1 MSFFT
6 TTSAAQRAIGEQ
18 SSPPHVSVE
27 HSGSAFQRF
36 LKWHEGAAVFLMPA
50 LEALVFISGAKL

>member
-6 TTSAAQRAIGEQ
+6 TTSAVQRAIGEQ

-27 HSGSAFQRF
+27 HFGSAFQRF
-36 LKWHEGAAVFLMPA
+36 LKWRESAAVFRMPA
-50 LEALVFISGAKL
+50 LEALVFISVAKV